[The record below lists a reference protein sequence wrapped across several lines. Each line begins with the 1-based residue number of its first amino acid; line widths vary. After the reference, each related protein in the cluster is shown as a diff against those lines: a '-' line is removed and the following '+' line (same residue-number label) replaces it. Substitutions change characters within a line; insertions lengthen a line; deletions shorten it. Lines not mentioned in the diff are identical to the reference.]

1 MELTILGSG
10 SATPRLD
17 RVPTAHL
24 IEENNHYYLID
35 CGEGTQF
42 QFLKYKLKLSKI
54 KAIFIS
60 HMHGDHFLGLPG
72 LLSTMHLMGRNQP
85 IHLFGPKGLKEII
98 DLHFNLGNTWL
109 SYEII
114 FQETEQNHLN
124 HIFSDEQFDVYSFPL
139 NHRIICTGYKLVQK
153 TKPRKLINELISV
166 YNFTH
171 DELKELKKGNNIK
184 RNDGTIVLNDS
195 VTTAPKPPISYA
207 FCSDTAPFEELKN
220 YLKGTDWLYH
230 EATFLNDLK
239 NKAILT
245 FHSTTFDAASTAK
258 EASVKNLIIG
268 HYSSRYESVLPFKDE
283 AEQIFKPVY
292 LAYDGLKFDLEIH
305 EDFDKRI

>member
-24 IEENNHYYLID
+24 LEENNHYYLID

-72 LLSTMHLMGRNQP
+72 LLSTMHLMGRKQP
-85 IHLFGPKGLKEII
+85 IYLFGPKGLKELI

-109 SYEII
+109 NFEII
-114 FQETEQNHLN
+114 FKQNQQENYDL
-124 HIFSDEQFDVYSFPL
+124 IFDDEQFDVFSFPL
-139 NHRIICTGYKLVQK
+139 NHRISCNGYRFVQK
-153 TKPRKLINELISV
+153 VKSRNIISELISV
-166 YNFTH
+166 YQLNH
-171 DELKELKKGNNIK
+171 NEIRELKAGNDVQ
-184 RNDGTIVLNDS
+184 RPDGSIIYHQK
-195 VTTAPKPPISYA
+195 VTTAPKLPTSYA
-207 FCSDTAPFEELKN
+207 FCSDTAPFSSLVEYVKN
-220 YLKGTDWLYH
+220 VDWLYH

-239 NKAILT
+239 DKAINT
-245 FHSTTFDAASTAK
+245 FHSTTGNAAQIAKDAQ
-258 EASVKNLIIG
+258 VKNLIIG
-268 HYSSRYESVLPFKDE
+268 HYSARYDDVSQFKKE
-283 AEQIFKPVY
+283 AEEIFKPVFI
-292 LAYDGLKFDLEIH
+292 AFDGLNLDLENQTH
-305 EDFDKRI
+305 